1 MLKRSKFLN
10 FFVLFSLSLIVAV
23 AMIGVSTS
31 KSSAASLSKPKISV
45 AAYNGKIKV
54 SIKKVK
60 RAKKYQIYRASK
72 KTGKYK
78 KVKTTSKRTWFD
90 KKAKGTKYYKVR
102 AIRGRKKSSFSKVKR
117 AYGGVSAY
125 IAGARGQ
132 TTFGAG
138 PVTTVMVRIKNN
150 TNKTIYVLGNTKDGR
165 KYTLY
170 RYLIYKMKNRKPS
183 KKVAPQSSSHKAW
196 LSVADGGF
204 DVYCNVIKPKK
215 TRYVYMSFTDLR
227 AVYTGW
233 SYYSEFVNKR
243 SAYYTAVYPYFSTT
257 KPRKNNP
264 LSTSGKYMLGAS
276 TLGWSDGYVKAK

>member
-1 MLKRSKFLN
+1 M
-10 FFVLFSLSLIVAV
+10 SLIVAV

-78 KVKTTSKRTWFD
+78 KVKTTSKCTWFD

-132 TTFGAG
+132 TRFRLG

-150 TNKTIYVLGNTKDGR
+150 TNKTIYVLGNIKDVG
-165 KYTLY
+165 KYPLY
-170 RYLIYKMKNRKPS
+170 RYIIYNIYKMKNRKPS
-183 KKVAPQSSSHKAW
+183 KKVTPQSSYHRAW
-196 LSVADGGF
+196 LSLANGYL
-204 DVYCNVIKPKK
+204 DVSCNVIKPKE
-215 TRYVYMSFTDLR
+215 TRYVYMSFKDLR
-227 AVYTGW
+227 AVYTGTGW

-243 SAYYTAVYPYFSTT
+243 SAFYTAVYPYFSTT
-257 KPRKNNP
+257 EPRKNNS
-264 LSTSGKYMLGAS
+264 LSTSGKYMLRAS
-276 TLGWSDGYVKAK
+276 TLGWADGYVKAK